1 MSCGSTQC
9 SQTFPVPSL
18 PTLEIPAPFVGSGG
32 VFARVAGLLLR
43 LYERQQQRRVLLEL
57 DDHMLADIGI
67 TREQA
72 QTEGRKP
79 FWLSTQRAFTISN

>member
-9 SQTFPVPSL
+9 SQTLPLPSI
-18 PTLEIPAPFVGSGG
+18 EIPAPFAGSGRG
-32 VFARVAGLLLR
+32 FARLVAGLLW

-79 FWLSTQRAFTISN
+79 FWLSAQRAFTISN